1 MKETLTVKEN
11 REICFSDGGHV
22 SNCILGVTGEKNAT
36 ILKFAK
42 PLKINDEPVENF
54 KMRAVFNNEAGSF
67 PVEVDSDELA
77 LGPEITA
84 FQKSILCVQFLKNDE
99 VKWSSFPA
107 KVYFAKG
114 ADDSGENVVEKAKS
128 EQRETDRTELGKAL
142 KEATGE
148 DYEADNWEK
157 LIENVGA
164 LIVLT
169 DENKSALEN
178 NKHISFLFER
188 STQPPSILYGDYAVA
203 DDEASDYI
211 DSDGL
216 VITPYLETPNA
227 LYSAG
232 TKFSEKI
239 SNVEINVS
247 GVDNST
253 FNRSTMNNAFVAW
266 LSGTNVKK
274 MVLVGS
280 QNISNMAFLFSNAPL
295 EELTLLETGEKRE
308 DITYRNG
315 WEWTFNGCSNLK
327 YIFGTPLDITRSNGS
342 SGFNMFA
349 KCTNLRYVGF
359 KPKTITGTFDMG
371 ACSQLTRSNMEA
383 IVNLL
388 NGCRDWVNAGT
399 ASCTLTLNS
408 SCKDDLKNQKCHCN
422 KETGEYISHNTY
434 LQYSED
440 EQKNYGAEVDYI
452 AAFTH
457 QGTVCD
463 STTQTEVWYKGKGV
477 TLAWS

>member
-1 MKETLTVKEN
+1 MINRITVSEKRGLFPEY
-11 REICFSDGGHV
+11 S
-22 SNCILGVTGEKNAT
+22 SLGTIGEKNAT
-36 ILKFAK
+36 TLLFLL
-42 PLKINDEPVENF
+42 PSSLQGYSENIVCET
-54 KMRAVFNNEAGSF
+54 AQGSF
-67 PVEVDSDELA
+67 NYTVSNDTFDLPSEVLTDNTLA
-77 LGPEITA
+77 LQLVLKDGDKVIW
-84 FQKSILCVQFLKNDE
+84 KSIPYTFTLNPTL
-99 VKWSSFPA
+99 
-107 KVYFAKG
+107 
-114 ADDSGENVVEKAKS
+114 DDSGENVIEKAKS

-203 DDEASDYI
+203 DDEASDYV

-216 VITPYLETPNA
+216 IITPYLETPNA
-227 LYSAG
+227 LYSAN
-232 TKFSEKI
+232 TNFSEKI

-253 FNRSTMNNAFVAW
+253 FNKSTKTINSVAW

-280 QNISNMAFLFSNAPL
+280 QNISNMAFLFYNAPL

-327 YIFGTPLDITRSNGS
+327 YILGTPLDITRSNGS

-359 KPKTITGTFDMG
+359 KPKTITGTFEMG
-371 ACSQLTRSNMEA
+371 VCSQLTRSNMEA

-422 KETGEYISHNTY
+422 KETGEYISHVTY
-434 LQYSED
+434 LQSSEE
-440 EQKNYGAEVDYI
+440 EQKNYGAEVSYI

-457 QGTVCD
+457 QGTVYD
-463 STTQTEVWYKGKGV
+463 GIAEVWYKGKGV

>member
-1 MKETLTVKEN
+1 MINRITVSEKRGLFPEY
-11 REICFSDGGHV
+11 S
-22 SNCILGVTGEKNAT
+22 SLGTIGEKNAT
-36 ILKFAK
+36 TLLFLLPSSLQGYSKNIVCETAQ
-42 PLKINDEPVENF
+42 
-54 KMRAVFNNEAGSF
+54 GSF
-67 PVEVDSDELA
+67 NYTVSNDTFDLPSEVLTDNTLA
-77 LGPEITA
+77 LQLVLKDGDKVIW
-84 FQKSILCVQFLKNDE
+84 KSIPYTFTLNPTL
-99 VKWSSFPA
+99 
-107 KVYFAKG
+107 
-114 ADDSGENVVEKAKS
+114 DDSGENVIEKAKT

-188 STQPPSILYGDYAVA
+188 STQPPSILYGDYTIA
-203 DDEASDYI
+203 DDEASDYV

-216 VITPYLETPNA
+216 IITPYLETPNA

-247 GVDNST
+247 GVDNSG
-253 FNRSTMNNAFVAW
+253 FNKSSGNTSSVFW

-274 MVLVGS
+274 MVLMGS
-280 QNISNMAFLFSNAPL
+280 QNIANMAFLFSNSPV

-327 YIFGTPLDITRSNGS
+327 YIFGTPLDITRSGGS

-349 KCTNLRYVGF
+349 GCVNLRYVGI
-359 KPKTITGTFDMG
+359 KPKTITGHLAMG
-371 ACSQLTRSNMEA
+371 ACSNLTKSNMEA
-383 IVNLL
+383 IISLL

-408 SCKDDLKNQKCHCN
+408 ACKDDLKNQKCHCN

-434 LQYSED
+434 LQSSEED
-440 EQKNYGAEVDYI
+440 QKNYGAEVDYI

>member
-1 MKETLTVKEN
+1 MINRITVSEKRGLFPEY
-11 REICFSDGGHV
+11 S
-22 SNCILGVTGEKNAT
+22 SLGTIGEKNAT
-36 ILKFAK
+36 TLLFLL
-42 PLKINDEPVENF
+42 PSSLQGYSENIVCET
-54 KMRAVFNNEAGSF
+54 AQGSF
-67 PVEVDSDELA
+67 NYDVSNDTFDLPSEVLTDSTLKLQLVLKD
-77 LGPEITA
+77 GDKVVW
-84 FQKSILCVQFLKNDE
+84 KSVPYTFTLNPTL
-99 VKWSSFPA
+99 
-107 KVYFAKG
+107 
-114 ADDSGENVVEKAKS
+114 DDSGENVVEKAKS
-128 EQRETDRTELGKAL
+128 EQKEADRTELGKAL

-157 LIENVGA
+157 LIENIGA

-203 DDEASDYI
+203 DDETSDYI

-216 VITPYLETPNA
+216 VVTPYLDTPNA

-232 TKFSEKI
+232 TRFSSKI

-247 GVDNST
+247 GVDNSG
-253 FNRSTMNNAFVAW
+253 FNKSSGNTSSVFW

-274 MVLVGS
+274 MVLMGS
-280 QNISNMAFLFSNAPL
+280 QNIANMAFLFSNSPV

-327 YIFGTPLDITRSNGS
+327 YIFGTPLDITRSGGS

-349 KCTNLRYVGF
+349 GCVNLRYVGI
-359 KPKTITGTFDMG
+359 KPKTITGHLAMG
-371 ACSQLTRSNMEA
+371 ACSNLTKSNMEA
-383 IVNLL
+383 IISLL

-399 ASCTLTLNS
+399 ESCTLTLNS

-422 KETGEYISHNTY
+422 KETGEYISHSTY
-434 LQYSED
+434 LQSSEED
-440 EQKNYGAEVDYI
+440 QKNYGAEVDYI

>member
-1 MKETLTVKEN
+1 MINKITVSEKRGLFPEY
-11 REICFSDGGHV
+11 S
-22 SNCILGVTGEKNAT
+22 SLGTIGEKNAT
-36 ILKFAK
+36 TLLFLL
-42 PLKINDEPVENF
+42 PSSLQGYGENIVCET
-54 KMRAVFNNEAGSF
+54 AQGSF
-67 PVEVDSDELA
+67 NYDVSNDTFDLPSEVLTDNTLKLQLVLKD
-77 LGPEITA
+77 GDKVIW
-84 FQKSILCVQFLKNDE
+84 KSIPYTFTLNPTL
-99 VKWSSFPA
+99 
-107 KVYFAKG
+107 
-114 ADDSGENVVEKAKS
+114 DDSGENVIEKAKS
-128 EQRETDRTELGKAL
+128 EQREADRTELGKAL

-216 VITPYLETPNA
+216 VVTPYLDTPNA

-232 TKFSEKI
+232 TRFSSKI

-247 GVDNST
+247 GVGAST
-253 FNRSTMNNAFVAW
+253 FNISTGNTSLVSW
-266 LSGTNVKK
+266 LNGTNVKR

-280 QNISNMAFLFSNAPL
+280 QNIANMAFLFSNSSV

-327 YIFGTPLDITRSNGS
+327 YILGTPLDITRSNGS

-349 KCTNLRYVGF
+349 GCVNLRYVGI
-359 KPKTITGTFDMG
+359 KPKTITGHLAMG
-371 ACSQLTRSNMEA
+371 DCSNLTKSNMEA
-383 IVNLL
+383 IISLL
-388 NGCRDWVNAGT
+388 NGCRDWINAET
-399 ASCTLTLNS
+399 ASCSLTLNS
-408 SCKDDLKNQKCHCN
+408 ACKDDLKNQKCHCN

-434 LQYSED
+434 LQSSEE
-440 EQKNYGAEVDYI
+440 EQKNYGAEVSYI

-457 QGTVCD
+457 QGPIYGGTA
-463 STTQTEVWYKGKGV
+463 EVWYKGKGV

>member
-1 MKETLTVKEN
+1 MINRITVSEKRGLFPEY
-11 REICFSDGGHV
+11 S
-22 SNCILGVTGEKNAT
+22 SLGTIGEKNAT
-36 ILKFAK
+36 TLLFLL
-42 PLKINDEPVENF
+42 PLSLQGYSENIVCET
-54 KMRAVFNNEAGSF
+54 AQGSF
-67 PVEVDSDELA
+67 NYDVSNDTFDLPSEVLTDNTLA
-77 LGPEITA
+77 LQLVLKDGDKVIW
-84 FQKSILCVQFLKNDE
+84 KSIPYTFTLNPTL
-99 VKWSSFPA
+99 
-107 KVYFAKG
+107 
-114 ADDSGENVVEKAKS
+114 DDSGENVVEKAKS

-203 DDEASDYI
+203 DDEASGYI

-216 VITPYLETPNA
+216 VVTPYLDTPNA

-232 TKFSEKI
+232 TRLSSKI

-247 GVDNST
+247 GVGAST
-253 FNRSTMNNAFVAW
+253 FNISTGNTSLVSW
-266 LSGTNVKK
+266 LNGTNVKR

-280 QNISNMAFLFSNAPL
+280 QNIANMAFLFSNSSV

-327 YIFGTPLDITRSNGS
+327 YILGTPLDITRSNGS

-349 KCTNLRYVGF
+349 GCVNLRYVGI
-359 KPKTITGTFDMG
+359 KPKTITGHLAMG
-371 ACSQLTRSNMEA
+371 DCSNLTKSNMEA
-383 IVNLL
+383 IISLL
-388 NGCRDWVNAGT
+388 NGCRDWINAET
-399 ASCTLTLNS
+399 ASCSLTLNS
-408 SCKDDLKNQKCHCN
+408 ACKDDLKNQKCHCN

-434 LQYSED
+434 LQSSEE
-440 EQKNYGAEVDYI
+440 EQKNYGAEVSYI

-457 QGTVCD
+457 QGPIYGGTA
-463 STTQTEVWYKGKGV
+463 EVWYKGKGV

>member
-1 MKETLTVKEN
+1 MINRITVSE
-11 REICFSDGGHV
+11 RRGLFPQY
-22 SNCILGVTGEKNAT
+22 SNLGTIGEKNAT
-36 ILKFAK
+36 TLLFLL
-42 PLKINDEPVENF
+42 PSSLQGYSENIVCET
-54 KMRAVFNNEAGSF
+54 AQGSF
-67 PVEVDSDELA
+67 NYEVSNDTFDLPSEVLTDSTLKLQLVLKD
-77 LGPEITA
+77 GDKVIW
-84 FQKSILCVQFLKNDE
+84 KSIPYTFTLNPTL
-99 VKWSSFPA
+99 
-107 KVYFAKG
+107 
-114 ADDSGENVVEKAKS
+114 DDSGENVIEKAKT
-128 EQRETDRTELGKAL
+128 EQREADRTELGKAL

-188 STQPPSILYGDYAVA
+188 STQPPSILYGDYTIA

-216 VITPYLETPNA
+216 VVTPYLETPNA

-247 GVDNST
+247 GVDNSG
-253 FNRSTMNNAFVAW
+253 FNKSSGNTSSVFW

-274 MVLVGS
+274 MVLMGS
-280 QNISNMAFLFSNAPL
+280 QNIANMAFLFSNSPV

-327 YIFGTPLDITRSNGS
+327 YILGTSLDITRSNGS

-349 KCTNLRYVGF
+349 GCVNLRYVGI
-359 KPKTITGTFDMG
+359 KPKTITGHLAMG
-371 ACSQLTRSNMEA
+371 ACSNLTKSNMEA
-383 IVNLL
+383 IISLL

-408 SCKDDLKNQKCHCN
+408 ACKDDLKNQKCHCN

-434 LQYSED
+434 LQSSEED
-440 EQKNYGAEVDYI
+440 QKNYGAEVDYI

>member
-1 MKETLTVKEN
+1 MINRITVSEKRGLFPEY
-11 REICFSDGGHV
+11 S
-22 SNCILGVTGEKNAT
+22 SLGTIGEKNAT
-36 ILKFAK
+36 TLLFLL
-42 PLKINDEPVENF
+42 PLSLQGYSENIVCET
-54 KMRAVFNNEAGSF
+54 AQGSF
-67 PVEVDSDELA
+67 NYDVSNDAFDLPGEVLTDNTLKLQLVLKD
-77 LGPEITA
+77 GDKVIW
-84 FQKSILCVQFLKNDE
+84 KSVPYTFTLNPTL
-99 VKWSSFPA
+99 
-107 KVYFAKG
+107 
-114 ADDSGENVVEKAKS
+114 DDSGENVIEKAKT
-128 EQRETDRTELGKAL
+128 EQREADRTELGKAL

-216 VITPYLETPNA
+216 VVTPYLETPNA

-247 GVDNST
+247 GVDNSG
-253 FNRSTMNNAFVAW
+253 FNKSSGNTSSVFW

-274 MVLVGS
+274 MVLMGS
-280 QNISNMAFLFSNAPL
+280 QNIANMAFLFSNSPV

-308 DITYRNG
+308 NVTYKYG

-327 YIFGTPLDITRSNGS
+327 YILGTPLDVTRSNGS

-359 KPKTITGTFDMG
+359 KPKTITGTFNMG
-371 ACSQLTRSNMEA
+371 ACSQLTKSNMEA
-383 IVNLL
+383 IISLL
-388 NGCRDWVNAGT
+388 NGCRDWINAET
-399 ASCTLTLNS
+399 ASCSLTLNS
-408 SCKDDLKNQKCHCN
+408 ACKDDLKNQKCHCN

-434 LQYSED
+434 LQSSEED
-440 EQKNYGAEVDYI
+440 QKNYGAEVDYI

-463 STTQTEVWYKGKGV
+463 STTQIEVWYKGKGV

>member
-1 MKETLTVKEN
+1 MINRITVSEKRGLFPEY
-11 REICFSDGGHV
+11 S
-22 SNCILGVTGEKNAT
+22 SLGTIGEKNAT
-36 ILKFAK
+36 TLLFLL
-42 PLKINDEPVENF
+42 PSSLQGYSENIVCET
-54 KMRAVFNNEAGSF
+54 AQGSF
-67 PVEVDSDELA
+67 NYDVSNDTFDLPSEVLTDSTLKLQLVLKD
-77 LGPEITA
+77 GDKVVW
-84 FQKSILCVQFLKNDE
+84 KSVPYTFTLNPTL
-99 VKWSSFPA
+99 
-107 KVYFAKG
+107 
-114 ADDSGENVVEKAKS
+114 DDSGENVVEKAKS
-128 EQRETDRTELGKAL
+128 EQKEADRTELGKAL

-157 LIENVGA
+157 LIENIGA

-203 DDEASDYI
+203 DDETSDYI

-216 VITPYLETPNA
+216 VVTPYLDTPNA

-232 TKFSEKI
+232 TRFSSKI

-247 GVDNST
+247 GVDNSG
-253 FNRSTMNNAFVAW
+253 FNKSSGNTSSVFW

-274 MVLVGS
+274 MVLMGS
-280 QNISNMAFLFSNAPL
+280 QNIANMAFLFSNSPV

-327 YIFGTPLDITRSNGS
+327 YIFGTPLDITRSGGS

-349 KCTNLRYVGF
+349 KCTNLRYVGI
-359 KPKTITGTFDMG
+359 KPKTITGHLAMG
-371 ACSQLTRSNMEA
+371 ACSNLTKSNMEA
-383 IVNLL
+383 IISLL
-388 NGCRDWVNAGT
+388 NGCRDWINAET
-399 ASCTLTLNS
+399 ASCSLTLNS
-408 SCKDDLKNQKCHCN
+408 ACKDDLKNQKCHCN
-422 KETGEYISHNTY
+422 KETGEYISHSTY
-434 LQYSED
+434 LQSSE
-440 EQKNYGAEVDYI
+440 EVQKNYGAEVDYI

-457 QGTVCD
+457 QGTICD

>member
-1 MKETLTVKEN
+1 MINRITVSEKRGLFPEY
-11 REICFSDGGHV
+11 S
-22 SNCILGVTGEKNAT
+22 SLGTIGEKNAT
-36 ILKFAK
+36 TLLFLLPSSLQGYSKNIVCETAQ
-42 PLKINDEPVENF
+42 
-54 KMRAVFNNEAGSF
+54 GSF
-67 PVEVDSDELA
+67 DYTVSNDTFDLPSEVLTDNTLKLQLVLKGCDKV
-77 LGPEITA
+77 IW
-84 FQKSILCVQFLKNDE
+84 KSVPYTFILNPTL
-99 VKWSSFPA
+99 
-107 KVYFAKG
+107 
-114 ADDSGENVVEKAKS
+114 DDSGENVIEKAKS

-203 DDEASDYI
+203 DDEASGYI

-216 VITPYLETPNA
+216 VVTPYLDTPNA

-232 TKFSEKI
+232 TRFSSKI

-247 GVDNST
+247 GVDNSG
-253 FNRSTMNNAFVAW
+253 FNKSSGNTSSVFW

-274 MVLVGS
+274 MVLMGS
-280 QNISNMAFLFSNAPL
+280 QNIANMAFLFSNSPV

-327 YIFGTPLDITRSNGS
+327 YIFGTPLDITRSGGS

-349 KCTNLRYVGF
+349 GCVNLRYVGI
-359 KPKTITGTFDMG
+359 KPKTITGHLAMG
-371 ACSQLTRSNMEA
+371 ACSNLTKSNMEA
-383 IVNLL
+383 IISLL

-399 ASCTLTLNS
+399 ESCTLTLNS

-434 LQYSED
+434 LQYSEN
-440 EQKNYGAEVDYI
+440 EQKKYGAEVSYI
-452 AAFTH
+452 TAFTH
-457 QGTVCD
+457 QGKAYD
-463 STTQTEVWYKGKGV
+463 STNIETWYIGKGV

>member
-1 MKETLTVKEN
+1 MMINKITVSEKRGLFPEY
-11 REICFSDGGHV
+11 S
-22 SNCILGVTGEKNAT
+22 SLGTIGEKNAT
-36 ILKFAK
+36 TLLFLL
-42 PLKINDEPVENF
+42 PSSLQGYSENIVCET
-54 KMRAVFNNEAGSF
+54 AQGSF
-67 PVEVDSDELA
+67 DYTVSNDTFDLPSEVLTDNTLA
-77 LGPEITA
+77 LQLVLKDGDKVIW
-84 FQKSILCVQFLKNDE
+84 KSIPYTFTLNPTL
-99 VKWSSFPA
+99 
-107 KVYFAKG
+107 
-114 ADDSGENVVEKAKS
+114 DDSGENVIEKAKT

-216 VITPYLETPNA
+216 VVTPYLDTPNA

-232 TKFSEKI
+232 TRFSSKI

-247 GVDNST
+247 GVDNSG
-253 FNRSTMNNAFVAW
+253 FNKSSGNTSSVFW

-274 MVLVGS
+274 MVLMGS
-280 QNISNMAFLFSNAPL
+280 QNIANMAFLFSNSPV

-315 WEWTFNGCSNLK
+315 WEWTFKGCSNLK
-327 YIFGTPLDITRSNGS
+327 YILGTPLDITRSNGS

-349 KCTNLRYVGF
+349 GCVNLRYVGI
-359 KPKTITGTFDMG
+359 KPKTITGHLAMG
-371 ACSQLTRSNMEA
+371 ACSNLTKSNMEA
-383 IVNLL
+383 IISLL

-408 SCKDDLKNQKCHCN
+408 ACKDDLKNQKCHCN

-434 LQYSED
+434 LQSSEED
-440 EQKNYGAEVDYI
+440 QKNYGAEVDYI

>member
-1 MKETLTVKEN
+1 MINRITVSEKRGLFPEY
-11 REICFSDGGHV
+11 S
-22 SNCILGVTGEKNAT
+22 SLGTIGEKNAT
-36 ILKFAK
+36 TLLF
-42 PLKINDEPVENF
+42 LLPVALQGYSENIVCET
-54 KMRAVFNNEAGSF
+54 AQGSF
-67 PVEVDSDELA
+67 NYDVSNDTFDLPSEVLTDNTLKLQLVLKD
-77 LGPEITA
+77 GDKVIW
-84 FQKSILCVQFLKNDE
+84 KSVPYTFTLNPTL
-99 VKWSSFPA
+99 
-107 KVYFAKG
+107 
-114 ADDSGENVVEKAKS
+114 DDSGENVIEKAKS
-128 EQRETDRTELGKAL
+128 EQREADRTELGKAL
-142 KEATGE
+142 KEATKE
-148 DYEADNWEK
+148 DYEADNWEN
-157 LIENVGA
+157 LIKNVGA

-169 DENKSALEN
+169 DENKNALEN
-178 NKHISFLFER
+178 NKHISFLFGR
-188 STQPPSILYGDYAVA
+188 STQPPSILYSDYTIA
-203 DDEASDYI
+203 DDEASNYV

-216 VITPYLETPNA
+216 IITPYLETPNA
-227 LYSAG
+227 SYYAG
-232 TKFSEKI
+232 IKFSKKI

-247 GVDNST
+247 GVDNAN
-253 FNRSTMNNAFVAW
+253 FNRSTMNNGSVDW
-266 LSGTNVKK
+266 LRGTNVKK

-280 QNISNMAFLFSNAPL
+280 QNISNMAFLFCNAPL
-295 EELTLLETGEKRE
+295 EELTFLETGEKRE

-327 YIFGTPLDITRSNGS
+327 YILGTPLDITRSNGS

-408 SCKDDLKNQKCHCN
+408 VCKDDLKNQKCHCN

-434 LQYSED
+434 LQSSEE
-440 EQKNYGAEVDYI
+440 EQKKYGAEVDYI

-457 QGTVCD
+457 QGPIYGGTA
-463 STTQTEVWYKGKGV
+463 EVWYKGKGV

>member
-1 MKETLTVKEN
+1 MINK
-11 REICFSDGGHV
+11 IIV
-22 SNCILGVTGEKNAT
+22 SEKRGLFPEYSSLGTIGEKNAT
-36 ILKFAK
+36 TLLF
-42 PLKINDEPVENF
+42 LLPVALQGYSENIVCET
-54 KMRAVFNNEAGSF
+54 AQGSF
-67 PVEVDSDELA
+67 DYTVSNDTFDLPSEVLTDNTLA
-77 LGPEITA
+77 LQLVLKDGDKVIW
-84 FQKSILCVQFLKNDE
+84 KSIPYTFTLNPTL
-99 VKWSSFPA
+99 
-107 KVYFAKG
+107 
-114 ADDSGENVVEKAKS
+114 DDSGENVVEKAKS
-128 EQRETDRTELGKAL
+128 EQREADRTELGKAL

-216 VITPYLETPNA
+216 VVTPYLETPNA

-247 GVDNST
+247 GVDNSG
-253 FNRSTMNNAFVAW
+253 FNKSSGNTSSVFW

-274 MVLVGS
+274 MVLMGS
-280 QNISNMAFLFSNAPL
+280 QNIANMAFLFSNSPV

-327 YIFGTPLDITRSNGS
+327 YIFGTPLDITRSGGS

-349 KCTNLRYVGF
+349 GCVNLRYVGI
-359 KPKTITGTFDMG
+359 KPKTITGHLAMG
-371 ACSQLTRSNMEA
+371 DCSNLTKSNMEA
-383 IVNLL
+383 IISLL
-388 NGCRDWVNAGT
+388 NGCRDWVNAET
-399 ASCTLTLNS
+399 ASCSLTLNS
-408 SCKDDLKNQKCHCN
+408 ACKDDLKNQKCHCN
-422 KETGEYISHNTY
+422 KETGEYISHSTY
-434 LQYSED
+434 LQSSEED
-440 EQKNYGAEVDYI
+440 QKNYGAEVGYI

>member
-1 MKETLTVKEN
+1 MINKITVSEKRGLFPEY
-11 REICFSDGGHV
+11 S
-22 SNCILGVTGEKNAT
+22 SLGTIGEKNAT
-36 ILKFAK
+36 TLLF
-42 PLKINDEPVENF
+42 LLPVALQGYSENIVCET
-54 KMRAVFNNEAGSF
+54 AQGSF
-67 PVEVDSDELA
+67 NYDASNDTFDLPSEVLTDNTLKLQLVLKD
-77 LGPEITA
+77 GDKVIW
-84 FQKSILCVQFLKNDE
+84 KSIPYTFTLNPTLN
-99 VKWSSFPA
+99 
-107 KVYFAKG
+107 
-114 ADDSGENVVEKAKS
+114 DSGENVVEKAKS

-203 DDEASDYI
+203 DDEASGYI

-216 VITPYLETPNA
+216 VVTPYLDTPNA

-232 TKFSEKI
+232 TRFSSKI

-247 GVDNST
+247 GVGAST
-253 FNRSTMNNAFVAW
+253 FNISTGNTSLVSW
-266 LSGTNVKK
+266 LNGTNVKR

-280 QNISNMAFLFSNAPL
+280 QNISNMAFLFNNAPL
-295 EELTLLETGEKRE
+295 EELTFLETGEKRG
-308 DITYRNG
+308 DVIYKHG

-327 YIFGTPLDITRSNGS
+327 YIFGTPLDITRSGGS

-349 KCTNLRYVGF
+349 GCVNLRYVGI
-359 KPKTITGTFDMG
+359 KPKTITGHLAMG
-371 ACSQLTRSNMEA
+371 ACSNLTKSNMEA
-383 IVNLL
+383 IISLL
-388 NGCRDWVNAGT
+388 NGCRDWVNAET
-399 ASCTLTLNS
+399 ASCSLTLNS
-408 SCKDDLKNQKCHCN
+408 ACKDDLKNQKCHCN
-422 KETGEYISHNTY
+422 KKTGEYISHNTY
-434 LQYSED
+434 LQSSEED
-440 EQKNYGAEVDYI
+440 QKNYGAEVSYI

-457 QGTVCD
+457 QGPIYGGTA
-463 STTQTEVWYKGKGV
+463 EVWYKGKGV

>member
-1 MKETLTVKEN
+1 MINRITVSE
-11 REICFSDGGHV
+11 RRGLFPEYS
-22 SNCILGVTGEKNAT
+22 SLGTIGEKNAT
-36 ILKFAK
+36 TLLFLL
-42 PLKINDEPVENF
+42 PSSLQGYGENIVCET
-54 KMRAVFNNEAGSF
+54 AQGSF
-67 PVEVDSDELA
+67 NYDVSNDTFDLPSEVLTDNTLA
-77 LGPEITA
+77 LQLVLKDGDKVIW
-84 FQKSILCVQFLKNDE
+84 KSVPYTFTLNPTL
-99 VKWSSFPA
+99 
-107 KVYFAKG
+107 
-114 ADDSGENVVEKAKS
+114 DDSGENVVVKAKS

-188 STQPPSILYGDYAVA
+188 STQPPSILYGDYTIA
-203 DDEASDYI
+203 DDEASDYV

-216 VITPYLETPNA
+216 IITPYLETPNA
-227 LYSAG
+227 LYLAG

-253 FNRSTMNNAFVAW
+253 FNKSTKNVNSAVW

-280 QNISNMAFLFSNAPL
+280 QNISNMAYLFSKAPL
-295 EELTLLETGEKRE
+295 EELTLLETGDKRD

-327 YIFGTPLDITRSNGS
+327 YILGTPLDITRSNGS

-349 KCTNLRYVGF
+349 KCKNLRYVGF

-388 NGCRDWVNAGT
+388 NGCRDWINAGT

-408 SCKDDLKNQKCHCN
+408 SCKDDLINQKCHCN
-422 KETGEYISHNTY
+422 KETGEYISHVTY
-434 LQYSED
+434 LQSSEE
-440 EQKNYGAEVDYI
+440 EQKNYGAEVSYI

-457 QGTVCD
+457 QGTVYD
-463 STTQTEVWYKGKGV
+463 GIAEVWYKGKGV

>member
-1 MKETLTVKEN
+1 MINKITVSEKRGLFPEY
-11 REICFSDGGHV
+11 S
-22 SNCILGVTGEKNAT
+22 SLGTIGEKNAT
-36 ILKFAK
+36 TLLFLL
-42 PLKINDEPVENF
+42 PSSLQGYSENIVCET
-54 KMRAVFNNEAGSF
+54 AQGSF
-67 PVEVDSDELA
+67 NYDVSNDTFDLPSEVLTDNTLA
-77 LGPEITA
+77 LQLVLKDGDKVIW
-84 FQKSILCVQFLKNDE
+84 KSIPYTFTLNPTL
-99 VKWSSFPA
+99 
-107 KVYFAKG
+107 
-114 ADDSGENVVEKAKS
+114 DDSGENVIEKAKS

-188 STQPPSILYGDYAVA
+188 STQPPSILYSDYAVA

-216 VITPYLETPNA
+216 IITPYLETPNA
-227 LYSAG
+227 LYYTK

-253 FNRSTMNNAFVAW
+253 FNQSTMNISLVAW

-280 QNISNMAFLFSNAPL
+280 QNISNMAFLFYNAPL

-327 YIFGTPLDITRSNGS
+327 YILGTPLDITRSNGS
-342 SGFNMFA
+342 SGFNMFGNC
-349 KCTNLRYVGF
+349 KNLRYVGF

-422 KETGEYISHNTY
+422 KETGEYISHVTY
-434 LQYSED
+434 LQSSEE
-440 EQKNYGAEVDYI
+440 EQKNYGAEVSYI

-457 QGTVCD
+457 QGTVYD
-463 STTQTEVWYKGKGV
+463 GIAEVWYKGKGV

>member
-1 MKETLTVKEN
+1 MINRITVSE
-11 REICFSDGGHV
+11 RRGLFPQY
-22 SNCILGVTGEKNAT
+22 SNLGTIGEKNAT
-36 ILKFAK
+36 TLLFLL
-42 PLKINDEPVENF
+42 PSSLQGYSENIVCET
-54 KMRAVFNNEAGSF
+54 AQGSF
-67 PVEVDSDELA
+67 NYEVSNDTFDLPSEVLTDSTLKLQLVLKD
-77 LGPEITA
+77 GDKVIW
-84 FQKSILCVQFLKNDE
+84 KSIPYTFTLNPTL
-99 VKWSSFPA
+99 
-107 KVYFAKG
+107 
-114 ADDSGENVVEKAKS
+114 DDSGENVIEKAKT
-128 EQRETDRTELGKAL
+128 EQREADRTELGKAL

-188 STQPPSILYGDYAVA
+188 STQPPSILYGYYTIA

-216 VITPYLETPNA
+216 VVTPYLETPNA

-247 GVDNST
+247 GVDNSG
-253 FNRSTMNNAFVAW
+253 FNKSSGNTSSVFW

-274 MVLVGS
+274 MVLMGS
-280 QNISNMAFLFSNAPL
+280 QNIANMAFLFSNSPV

-327 YIFGTPLDITRSNGS
+327 YILGTSLDITRSNGS

-349 KCTNLRYVGF
+349 GCVNLRYVGI
-359 KPKTITGTFDMG
+359 KPKTITGHLAMG
-371 ACSQLTRSNMEA
+371 ACSNLTKSNMEA
-383 IVNLL
+383 IISLL

-408 SCKDDLKNQKCHCN
+408 ACKDDLKNQKCHCN

-434 LQYSED
+434 LQSSEED
-440 EQKNYGAEVDYI
+440 QKNYGAEVDYI

>member
-1 MKETLTVKEN
+1 MFLLPVALQGYSENIVCET
-11 REICFSDGGHV
+11 
-22 SNCILGVTGEKNAT
+22 AQ
-36 ILKFAK
+36 
-42 PLKINDEPVENF
+42 
-54 KMRAVFNNEAGSF
+54 GSF
-67 PVEVDSDELA
+67 NYDASNDTFDLPSEVLTDNTLKLQLVLKD
-77 LGPEITA
+77 GDKVIW
-84 FQKSILCVQFLKNDE
+84 KSIPYTFTLNPTLN
-99 VKWSSFPA
+99 
-107 KVYFAKG
+107 
-114 ADDSGENVVEKAKS
+114 DSGENVVDKAKS
-128 EQRETDRTELGKAL
+128 EQKEADRTELGKAL

-148 DYEADNWEK
+148 DYEADNWEN
-157 LIENVGA
+157 LIKNVGA

-178 NKHISFLFER
+178 NKHISFLLER
-188 STQPPSILYGDYAVA
+188 STQPPSILYSDYMIA

-211 DSDGL
+211 DADGL
-216 VITPYLETPNA
+216 IITPYLETPNA

-232 TKFSEKI
+232 TRFSSKI
-239 SNVEINVS
+239 GNVEINVS
-247 GVDNST
+247 GVGAST
-253 FNRSTMNNAFVAW
+253 FNISTGNTSSVSW
-266 LSGTNVKK
+266 LNGTNVKR
-274 MVLVGS
+274 MVLVGP
-280 QNISNMAFLFSNAPL
+280 QNISNMAFLFNNAPL
-295 EELTLLETGEKRE
+295 EELTFLETGEKRE
-308 DITYRNG
+308 DVIYKHG

-327 YIFGTPLDITRSNGS
+327 YILGTPLDITRSNGS

-349 KCTNLRYVGF
+349 KCTSLRYVGF

-434 LQYSED
+434 LQYSEN
-440 EQKNYGAEVDYI
+440 EQKKYGAEVSYI
-452 AAFTH
+452 TAFTH
-457 QGTVCD
+457 QGKAYD
-463 STTQTEVWYKGKGV
+463 STNIETWYIGKGV

>member
-1 MKETLTVKEN
+1 MINRITVSEKRGLFPEYL
-11 REICFSDGGHV
+11 S
-22 SNCILGVTGEKNAT
+22 LGTIGEKNAT
-36 ILKFAK
+36 TLLFRLPSSLQGYSKNIVCETAQ
-42 PLKINDEPVENF
+42 
-54 KMRAVFNNEAGSF
+54 GSF
-67 PVEVDSDELA
+67 NYTVSNDTFDLPSEVLTDSTLKLQLVLKD
-77 LGPEITA
+77 GDKVIW
-84 FQKSILCVQFLKNDE
+84 KSIPYTFTLNPTL
-99 VKWSSFPA
+99 
-107 KVYFAKG
+107 
-114 ADDSGENVVEKAKS
+114 DDSGENVVEKAKS
-128 EQRETDRTELGKAL
+128 EQRETDRTELGNAL
-142 KEATGE
+142 REATGE

-169 DENKSALEN
+169 DENKNALEN

-216 VITPYLETPNA
+216 VVTPYLDTPNA

-232 TKFSEKI
+232 TRFSSKI

-247 GVDNST
+247 GVDNSG
-253 FNRSTMNNAFVAW
+253 FNKSSGNTSSVFW

-274 MVLVGS
+274 MVLMGS
-280 QNISNMAFLFSNAPL
+280 QNIANMAFLFSNSPV

-327 YIFGTPLDITRSNGS
+327 YIFGTPLDITRSGGS

-349 KCTNLRYVGF
+349 GCVNLRYVGI
-359 KPKTITGTFDMG
+359 KPKTITGHLAMG
-371 ACSQLTRSNMEA
+371 DCSNLTKSNMEA
-383 IVNLL
+383 IISLL
-388 NGCRDWVNAGT
+388 NGCRDWINAET
-399 ASCTLTLNS
+399 ASCSLTLNS
-408 SCKDDLKNQKCHCN
+408 ACKDDLKNQKCHCN

-434 LQYSED
+434 LQSSEE
-440 EQKNYGAEVDYI
+440 EQKNYGAEVSYI

-457 QGTVCD
+457 QGPIYGGAA
-463 STTQTEVWYKGKGV
+463 EVWYKGKGV

>member
-1 MKETLTVKEN
+1 MINRITVSEK
-11 REICFSDGGHV
+11 RGLFPQY
-22 SNCILGVTGEKNAT
+22 SNLGTIGEKNAT
-36 ILKFAK
+36 TLLF
-42 PLKINDEPVENF
+42 LLPVALQGYSENIVCET
-54 KMRAVFNNEAGSF
+54 AQGSF
-67 PVEVDSDELA
+67 NYDVSNDTFDLPSEVLTDNTLA
-77 LGPEITA
+77 LQLVLKDGDKVIW
-84 FQKSILCVQFLKNDE
+84 KSVPYTFTLNPTL
-99 VKWSSFPA
+99 
-107 KVYFAKG
+107 
-114 ADDSGENVVEKAKS
+114 DDSGENVIEKAKT
-128 EQRETDRTELGKAL
+128 EQREADRTELGKAL

-216 VITPYLETPNA
+216 VVTPYLDTPNA

-232 TKFSEKI
+232 TRFSSKI

-247 GVDNST
+247 GVDNSG
-253 FNRSTMNNAFVAW
+253 FNKSSGNTSSVFW

-274 MVLVGS
+274 MVLMGS
-280 QNISNMAFLFSNAPL
+280 QNIANMAFLFSNSPV

-327 YIFGTPLDITRSNGS
+327 YIFGTPLDITRSGGS

-349 KCTNLRYVGF
+349 GCVNLRYVGI
-359 KPKTITGTFDMG
+359 KPKTITGHLAMG
-371 ACSQLTRSNMEA
+371 DCSNLTKSNMEA
-383 IVNLL
+383 IISLL
-388 NGCRDWVNAGT
+388 NGCRDWINAET
-399 ASCTLTLNS
+399 ASCSLTLNS
-408 SCKDDLKNQKCHCN
+408 ACKDDLKNQKCHCN
-422 KETGEYISHNTY
+422 KETGEYISHSTY
-434 LQYSED
+434 LQSSEED
-440 EQKNYGAEVDYI
+440 QKNYGAEVGYI

>member
-1 MKETLTVKEN
+1 MINRITVSEKRGLFPEY
-11 REICFSDGGHV
+11 S
-22 SNCILGVTGEKNAT
+22 SLGTIGEKNAT
-36 ILKFAK
+36 TLLFLL
-42 PLKINDEPVENF
+42 PSSLQGYSENIVCET
-54 KMRAVFNNEAGSF
+54 AQGSF
-67 PVEVDSDELA
+67 NYDVSNDTFDLPSEVLTDNTLA
-77 LGPEITA
+77 LQLVLKDGDKVIW
-84 FQKSILCVQFLKNDE
+84 KSIPYTFTLNPTL
-99 VKWSSFPA
+99 
-107 KVYFAKG
+107 
-114 ADDSGENVVEKAKS
+114 DDSGENVIEKAKT
-128 EQRETDRTELGKAL
+128 EQREADRTELGKAL

-216 VITPYLETPNA
+216 VVTPYLDTPNA

-232 TKFSEKI
+232 TRFSSKI

-247 GVDNST
+247 GVDNSG
-253 FNRSTMNNAFVAW
+253 FNKSSGNTSSVFW

-274 MVLVGS
+274 MVLMGS
-280 QNISNMAFLFSNAPL
+280 QNIANMAFLFSNSPV

-327 YIFGTPLDITRSNGS
+327 YILGTPLDITRSNGS

-349 KCTNLRYVGF
+349 GCVNLRYVGI
-359 KPKTITGTFDMG
+359 KPKTITGHLAMG
-371 ACSQLTRSNMEA
+371 ACSNLTKSNMEA
-383 IVNLL
+383 IISLL

-408 SCKDDLKNQKCHCN
+408 ACKDDLKNQKCHCN

-434 LQYSED
+434 LQSSEED
-440 EQKNYGAEVDYI
+440 QKNYGAEVDYI

>member
-1 MKETLTVKEN
+1 MINRITVSEKRGLFPEY
-11 REICFSDGGHV
+11 S
-22 SNCILGVTGEKNAT
+22 SLGTIGEKNAT
-36 ILKFAK
+36 TLLFLL
-42 PLKINDEPVENF
+42 PLSLQGYNENIVCET
-54 KMRAVFNNEAGSF
+54 AQGSF
-67 PVEVDSDELA
+67 NYDVSNDTFGLPSEVLTDNTLA
-77 LGPEITA
+77 LQLVLKDGDKVIW
-84 FQKSILCVQFLKNDE
+84 KSIPYTFTLNPTL
-99 VKWSSFPA
+99 
-107 KVYFAKG
+107 
-114 ADDSGENVVEKAKS
+114 DDSGENVIEKAKT
-128 EQRETDRTELGKAL
+128 EQREADRTELGKAL

-216 VITPYLETPNA
+216 VVTPYLDTPNA

-232 TKFSEKI
+232 TRFSSKI

-247 GVDNST
+247 GVDNSG
-253 FNRSTMNNAFVAW
+253 FNKSSGNTSSVFW

-274 MVLVGS
+274 MVLMGS
-280 QNISNMAFLFSNAPL
+280 QNIANMAFLFSNSPV

-327 YIFGTPLDITRSNGS
+327 YIFGTPLDITRSGGS

-349 KCTNLRYVGF
+349 GCVNLRYVGI
-359 KPKTITGTFDMG
+359 KPKTITGHLAMG
-371 ACSQLTRSNMEA
+371 ACSNLTKSNMEA
-383 IVNLL
+383 IISLL

-408 SCKDDLKNQKCHCN
+408 ACKDDLKNQKCHCN

-434 LQYSED
+434 LQSSEED
-440 EQKNYGAEVDYI
+440 QKNYGAEVDYI

>member
-1 MKETLTVKEN
+1 MINRITVSEKRGLFPEY
-11 REICFSDGGHV
+11 S
-22 SNCILGVTGEKNAT
+22 SLGTIGEKNAT
-36 ILKFAK
+36 TLLFLL
-42 PLKINDEPVENF
+42 PLSLQGYSEKIVCET
-54 KMRAVFNNEAGSF
+54 AQGSF
-67 PVEVDSDELA
+67 NYDVSNDTFDLPSEVLTDNTLA
-77 LGPEITA
+77 LQLVLKDGDKVVW
-84 FQKSILCVQFLKNDE
+84 KSVPYTFTLNPTL
-99 VKWSSFPA
+99 
-107 KVYFAKG
+107 
-114 ADDSGENVVEKAKS
+114 DDSGENVVDKAKS
-128 EQRETDRTELGKAL
+128 EQKEADRTELGKAL

-148 DYEADNWEK
+148 DYEADNWEN
-157 LIENVGA
+157 LIKNVGA

-169 DENKSALEN
+169 DENKNALEN
-178 NKHISFLFER
+178 NKHISFLFGR

-216 VITPYLETPNA
+216 VVTPYLDTPNA

-232 TKFSEKI
+232 TRFSSKI

-247 GVDNST
+247 GVDNSG
-253 FNRSTMNNAFVAW
+253 FNKSSGNTSSVFW

-274 MVLVGS
+274 MVLMGS
-280 QNISNMAFLFSNAPL
+280 QNIANMAFLFSNSPV

-327 YIFGTPLDITRSNGS
+327 YILGTPLDITRSNGS

-359 KPKTITGTFDMG
+359 KPKTITGTFNMG
-371 ACSQLTRSNMEA
+371 ACSQLTKSNMEA
-383 IVNLL
+383 IISLL
-388 NGCRDWVNAGT
+388 NGCRDWINAET
-399 ASCTLTLNS
+399 ASCSLTLNS
-408 SCKDDLKNQKCHCN
+408 ACKDDLKNQKCHCN

-434 LQYSED
+434 LQSSEED
-440 EQKNYGAEVDYI
+440 QKNYGAEVDYI

-463 STTQTEVWYKGKGV
+463 STTQIEVWYKGKGV

>member
-1 MKETLTVKEN
+1 MINRITVSEKRGLFPEY
-11 REICFSDGGHV
+11 S
-22 SNCILGVTGEKNAT
+22 SLGTIGEKNAT
-36 ILKFAK
+36 TLLF
-42 PLKINDEPVENF
+42 LLPVALQGYSENIVCET
-54 KMRAVFNNEAGSF
+54 AQGSF
-67 PVEVDSDELA
+67 NYDVSNDTFDLPSEVLTDSTLKLQLVLKD
-77 LGPEITA
+77 GDKVVW
-84 FQKSILCVQFLKNDE
+84 KSVPYTFTLNPTL
-99 VKWSSFPA
+99 
-107 KVYFAKG
+107 
-114 ADDSGENVVEKAKS
+114 DDSGENVVEKAKS
-128 EQRETDRTELGKAL
+128 EQKEADRTELGKAL

-157 LIENVGA
+157 LIENIGA

-203 DDEASDYI
+203 DDETSDYI

-216 VITPYLETPNA
+216 VVTPYLDTPNA

-232 TKFSEKI
+232 TRFSSKI

-247 GVDNST
+247 GVDNSG
-253 FNRSTMNNAFVAW
+253 FNKSSGNTSSVFW

-274 MVLVGS
+274 MVLMGS
-280 QNISNMAFLFSNAPL
+280 QNIANMAFLFSNSPV

-327 YIFGTPLDITRSNGS
+327 YIFGTPLDITRSGGS

-349 KCTNLRYVGF
+349 GCVNLRYVGI
-359 KPKTITGTFDMG
+359 KPKTITGHLAMG
-371 ACSQLTRSNMEA
+371 ACSNLTKSNMEA
-383 IVNLL
+383 IISLL

-399 ASCTLTLNS
+399 ESCTLTLNS

-422 KETGEYISHNTY
+422 KETGEYISHSTY
-434 LQYSED
+434 LQSSEED
-440 EQKNYGAEVDYI
+440 QKNYGAEVDYI

>member
-1 MKETLTVKEN
+1 MINRITVSEKRGLFPEY
-11 REICFSDGGHV
+11 S
-22 SNCILGVTGEKNAT
+22 SLGTIGEKNAT
-36 ILKFAK
+36 TLLF
-42 PLKINDEPVENF
+42 LLPVSLQGYSENIVCET
-54 KMRAVFNNEAGSF
+54 AQGSF
-67 PVEVDSDELA
+67 NYTVSNDTFDLPSEVLTDNTLA
-77 LGPEITA
+77 LQLVLKDGDKVIW
-84 FQKSILCVQFLKNDE
+84 KSIPYTFTLNPTL
-99 VKWSSFPA
+99 
-107 KVYFAKG
+107 
-114 ADDSGENVVEKAKS
+114 DDSGENVIEKAKS
-128 EQRETDRTELGKAL
+128 EQKEADRTELGKAL

-188 STQPPSILYGDYAVA
+188 STQPPSILYGDYAIA
-203 DDEASDYI
+203 DDEASDYV

-232 TKFSEKI
+232 TRFSSKI

-247 GVDNST
+247 GVDNSG
-253 FNRSTMNNAFVAW
+253 FNKSSGNTSSVFW

-274 MVLVGS
+274 MVLMGS
-280 QNISNMAFLFSNAPL
+280 QNIANMAFLFSNSPV

-327 YIFGTPLDITRSNGS
+327 YIFGTPLDITRSGGS

-349 KCTNLRYVGF
+349 GCVNLRYVGI
-359 KPKTITGTFDMG
+359 KPKTITGHLAMG
-371 ACSQLTRSNMEA
+371 ACSNLTKSNMEA

-440 EQKNYGAEVDYI
+440 EQKNYGAEVSYI
-452 AAFTH
+452 TAFTR
-457 QGTVCD
+457 QGKAYD
-463 STTQTEVWYKGKGV
+463 STNTETWYIGKGV

>member
-1 MKETLTVKEN
+1 MINRITVSEKRGLFPEY
-11 REICFSDGGHV
+11 S
-22 SNCILGVTGEKNAT
+22 SLGTIGEKNAT
-36 ILKFAK
+36 TLLFLL
-42 PLKINDEPVENF
+42 PSSLQGYSENIVCET
-54 KMRAVFNNEAGSF
+54 AQGSF
-67 PVEVDSDELA
+67 NYTVSNDTFDLPSEVLTDNTLTLQLVLKD
-77 LGPEITA
+77 GDKVIW
-84 FQKSILCVQFLKNDE
+84 KSVPYTFTLNPTL
-99 VKWSSFPA
+99 
-107 KVYFAKG
+107 
-114 ADDSGENVVEKAKS
+114 DDSGENVVEKAKT

-216 VITPYLETPNA
+216 VVTPYLDTPNA

-232 TKFSEKI
+232 TRFSSKI

-247 GVDNST
+247 GVDNSG
-253 FNRSTMNNAFVAW
+253 FNKSSGNTSSVFW

-274 MVLVGS
+274 MVLMGS
-280 QNISNMAFLFSNAPL
+280 QNIANMAFLFSNSPV

-327 YIFGTPLDITRSNGS
+327 YILGTPIDITRSNGS

-349 KCTNLRYVGF
+349 GCVNLRYVGI
-359 KPKTITGTFDMG
+359 KPKTITGHLAMG
-371 ACSQLTRSNMEA
+371 ACSNLTKSNMEA
-383 IVNLL
+383 IISLL

-408 SCKDDLKNQKCHCN
+408 ACKDDLKNQKCHCN

-434 LQYSED
+434 LQSSEE
-440 EQKNYGAEVDYI
+440 EQKNYGAEVSYI

-457 QGTVCD
+457 QGTVYGG
-463 STTQTEVWYKGKGV
+463 TAEVWYKGKGV

>member
-1 MKETLTVKEN
+1 MINRITVSEKRGLFPEY
-11 REICFSDGGHV
+11 S
-22 SNCILGVTGEKNAT
+22 SLGTIGEKNAT
-36 ILKFAK
+36 TLLFLLPVA
-42 PLKINDEPVENF
+42 LQGYSEKIVCET
-54 KMRAVFNNEAGSF
+54 AQGSF
-67 PVEVDSDELA
+67 NYTVSNDTFDLPSEVLTDSTLKLQLVLKD
-77 LGPEITA
+77 GDKVIW
-84 FQKSILCVQFLKNDE
+84 KSIPYTFTLNPTL
-99 VKWSSFPA
+99 
-107 KVYFAKG
+107 
-114 ADDSGENVVEKAKS
+114 DDSGENVIEKAKT
-128 EQRETDRTELGKAL
+128 EQREADRTELGKAL

-188 STQPPSILYGDYAVA
+188 STQPPSILYGDYTIA

-216 VITPYLETPNA
+216 VVTPYLETPNA

-247 GVDNST
+247 GVDNSG
-253 FNRSTMNNAFVAW
+253 FNKSSGNTSSVFW

-274 MVLVGS
+274 MVLMGS
-280 QNISNMAFLFSNAPL
+280 QNIANMAFLFSNSPV

-327 YIFGTPLDITRSNGS
+327 YILGTSLDITRSNGS

-349 KCTNLRYVGF
+349 GCVNLRYVGI
-359 KPKTITGTFDMG
+359 KPKTITGHLAMG
-371 ACSQLTRSNMEA
+371 ACSNLTKSNMEA
-383 IVNLL
+383 IISLL

-408 SCKDDLKNQKCHCN
+408 ACKDDLKNQKCHCN

-434 LQYSED
+434 LQSSEED
-440 EQKNYGAEVDYI
+440 QKNYGAEVDYI

>member
-1 MKETLTVKEN
+1 MINRITVSEKRGLFPEY
-11 REICFSDGGHV
+11 S
-22 SNCILGVTGEKNAT
+22 SLGTIGEKNAT
-36 ILKFAK
+36 TLLFLLPVALQGYSKNILCETAQ
-42 PLKINDEPVENF
+42 
-54 KMRAVFNNEAGSF
+54 GSF
-67 PVEVDSDELA
+67 NYDVSNDTFDLPSEVLTDNTLA
-77 LGPEITA
+77 LQLVLKDGDKVIW
-84 FQKSILCVQFLKNDE
+84 KSVPYTFTLNPTL
-99 VKWSSFPA
+99 
-107 KVYFAKG
+107 
-114 ADDSGENVVEKAKS
+114 DDSGENVIEKAKT
-128 EQRETDRTELGKAL
+128 EQREADRTELGKAL

-216 VITPYLETPNA
+216 VVTPYLDTPNA

-232 TKFSEKI
+232 TRFSSKI

-247 GVDNST
+247 GVDNSG
-253 FNRSTMNNAFVAW
+253 FNKSSGNTSSVFW

-274 MVLVGS
+274 MVLMGS
-280 QNISNMAFLFSNAPL
+280 QNIANMAFLFSNSPV

-327 YIFGTPLDITRSNGS
+327 YILGTPLDITRSNGS

-349 KCTNLRYVGF
+349 GCVNLRYVGI
-359 KPKTITGTFDMG
+359 KPKTITGHLAMG
-371 ACSQLTRSNMEA
+371 ACSNLTKSNMEA
-383 IVNLL
+383 IISLL

-399 ASCTLTLNS
+399 ESCTLTLNS
-408 SCKDDLKNQKCHCN
+408 ACKDDLKNQKCHCN

-434 LQYSED
+434 LQSSEED
-440 EQKNYGAEVDYI
+440 QKNYGAEVDYI

>member
-1 MKETLTVKEN
+1 MINRITVSEKRGLFPEY
-11 REICFSDGGHV
+11 S
-22 SNCILGVTGEKNAT
+22 SLGTIGEKNAT
-36 ILKFAK
+36 TLLFLL
-42 PLKINDEPVENF
+42 PSSLQGYNENIVCET
-54 KMRAVFNNEAGSF
+54 AQGSF
-67 PVEVDSDELA
+67 SYTLSNDTFDLPSEVLTDSTLKLQLVLKD
-77 LGPEITA
+77 GDKVIW
-84 FQKSILCVQFLKNDE
+84 KSIPYTFTLNPTL
-99 VKWSSFPA
+99 
-107 KVYFAKG
+107 
-114 ADDSGENVVEKAKS
+114 DDSGENVIEKAKT
-128 EQRETDRTELGKAL
+128 EQREADRTELGKAL

-157 LIENVGA
+157 LIENIGA

-216 VITPYLETPNA
+216 VVTPYLDTPNA

-247 GVDNST
+247 GVDNSG
-253 FNRSTMNNAFVAW
+253 FNKSSGNTSSVFW

-274 MVLVGS
+274 MVLMGS
-280 QNISNMAFLFSNAPL
+280 QNIANMAFLFSNSPV

-308 DITYRNG
+308 NVTYKYG

-327 YIFGTPLDITRSNGS
+327 YILGTPLDITRSNGS

-359 KPKTITGTFDMG
+359 KPKTITGTFNMG
-371 ACSQLTRSNMEA
+371 ACSQLTKSNMEA
-383 IVNLL
+383 IISLL
-388 NGCRDWVNAGT
+388 NGCRDWINAET
-399 ASCTLTLNS
+399 ASCSLTLNS
-408 SCKDDLKNQKCHCN
+408 ACKDDLKNQKCHCN

-434 LQYSED
+434 LQSSEED
-440 EQKNYGAEVDYI
+440 QKNYGAEVDYI

-463 STTQTEVWYKGKGV
+463 STTQIEVWYKGKGV

>member
-1 MKETLTVKEN
+1 MINRITVSEKRGLFPEY
-11 REICFSDGGHV
+11 S
-22 SNCILGVTGEKNAT
+22 SLGTIGEKNAT
-36 ILKFAK
+36 TLLF
-42 PLKINDEPVENF
+42 LLPVALQGYSENIVCET
-54 KMRAVFNNEAGSF
+54 AQGSF
-67 PVEVDSDELA
+67 NYDASNDTFDLPSEVLTDNTLKLQLVLKD
-77 LGPEITA
+77 GDKVIW
-84 FQKSILCVQFLKNDE
+84 KSIPYTFTLNPTLN
-99 VKWSSFPA
+99 
-107 KVYFAKG
+107 
-114 ADDSGENVVEKAKS
+114 DSGENVVDKAKS
-128 EQRETDRTELGKAL
+128 EQKEADRTELGKAL

-216 VITPYLETPNA
+216 VVTPYLDTPNA

-232 TKFSEKI
+232 TRFSSKI

-247 GVDNST
+247 GVDNSG
-253 FNRSTMNNAFVAW
+253 FNKSSGNTSSVFW

-274 MVLVGS
+274 MVLMGS
-280 QNISNMAFLFSNAPL
+280 QNIANMAFLFSNSPV

-327 YIFGTPLDITRSNGS
+327 YILGTPIDITRSNGS

-349 KCTNLRYVGF
+349 GCVNLRYVGI
-359 KPKTITGTFDMG
+359 KPKTITGHLAMG
-371 ACSQLTRSNMEA
+371 ACSNLTKSNMEA
-383 IVNLL
+383 IISLL

-408 SCKDDLKNQKCHCN
+408 ACKDDLKNQKCHCN

-434 LQYSED
+434 LQSSEE
-440 EQKNYGAEVDYI
+440 EQKNYGAEVSYI

-457 QGTVCD
+457 QGTVYGG
-463 STTQTEVWYKGKGV
+463 TAEVWYKGKGV

>member
-1 MKETLTVKEN
+1 MINRITVSEKRGLFPEY
-11 REICFSDGGHV
+11 S
-22 SNCILGVTGEKNAT
+22 SLGTIGEKNAT
-36 ILKFAK
+36 TLLFLL
-42 PLKINDEPVENF
+42 PSSLQGYSENIVCET
-54 KMRAVFNNEAGSF
+54 AQGSF
-67 PVEVDSDELA
+67 NYDVSNDTFDLPSEVLTDSTLKLQLVLKD
-77 LGPEITA
+77 GDKVIW
-84 FQKSILCVQFLKNDE
+84 KSIPYTFTLNPTL
-99 VKWSSFPA
+99 
-107 KVYFAKG
+107 
-114 ADDSGENVVEKAKS
+114 DDSGENVIEKAKT
-128 EQRETDRTELGKAL
+128 EQREADRTELGKAL

-164 LIVLT
+164 FIVLT

-188 STQPPSILYGDYAVA
+188 STQPPSILYGDYTIA
-203 DDEASDYI
+203 DDEASDYV

-216 VITPYLETPNA
+216 IITPYLETPNA

-247 GVDNST
+247 GVDNSG
-253 FNRSTMNNAFVAW
+253 FNKSSGNTSSVFW

-274 MVLVGS
+274 MVLMGS
-280 QNISNMAFLFSNAPL
+280 QNIANMAFLFSNSPV

-327 YIFGTPLDITRSNGS
+327 YILGTPLDITRSNGS

-349 KCTNLRYVGF
+349 GCVNLRYVGI
-359 KPKTITGTFDMG
+359 KPKTITGHLAMG
-371 ACSQLTRSNMEA
+371 ACSNLTKSNMEA
-383 IVNLL
+383 IISLL

-399 ASCTLTLNS
+399 ESCTLTLNS

-422 KETGEYISHNTY
+422 KETGEYISHSTY
-434 LQYSED
+434 LQSSEED
-440 EQKNYGAEVDYI
+440 QKNYGAEVDYI

-457 QGTVCD
+457 QGTVYGG
-463 STTQTEVWYKGKGV
+463 TAEVWYKGKGV

>member
-1 MKETLTVKEN
+1 MINRITVSEKRGLFPEY
-11 REICFSDGGHV
+11 S
-22 SNCILGVTGEKNAT
+22 SLGTIGEKNAT
-36 ILKFAK
+36 TLLFLL
-42 PLKINDEPVENF
+42 PSSLQGYSENIVCET
-54 KMRAVFNNEAGSF
+54 AQGSF
-67 PVEVDSDELA
+67 NYDVSNDTFDLPSEVLTDSTLKLQLVLKD
-77 LGPEITA
+77 GDKVIW
-84 FQKSILCVQFLKNDE
+84 KSIPYTFTLNPTL
-99 VKWSSFPA
+99 
-107 KVYFAKG
+107 
-114 ADDSGENVVEKAKS
+114 DDSGENVIEKAKT
-128 EQRETDRTELGKAL
+128 EQREADRTELGKAL

-203 DDEASDYI
+203 DDEASDYV

-247 GVDNST
+247 GADNSG
-253 FNRSTMNNAFVAW
+253 FNKSSGNTSSVFW

-274 MVLVGS
+274 MVLMGS
-280 QNISNMAFLFSNAPL
+280 QNIANMAFLFSNSPV

-327 YIFGTPLDITRSNGS
+327 YILGTPLDITRSNGS

-349 KCTNLRYVGF
+349 RCVNLRYVGI
-359 KPKTITGTFDMG
+359 KPKTITGHLAMG
-371 ACSQLTRSNMEA
+371 ACSNLTKSNMEA
-383 IVNLL
+383 IISLL

-399 ASCTLTLNS
+399 ESCTLTLNS

-422 KETGEYISHNTY
+422 KETGEYISHSTY
-434 LQYSED
+434 LQSSEED
-440 EQKNYGAEVDYI
+440 QKNYGAEVDYI

-457 QGTVCD
+457 QGTVYGG
-463 STTQTEVWYKGKGV
+463 TAEVWYKGKGV

>member
-1 MKETLTVKEN
+1 MINRITVSE
-11 REICFSDGGHV
+11 RRGLFPEYS
-22 SNCILGVTGEKNAT
+22 SLGTIGEKNAT
-36 ILKFAK
+36 TLLFIL
-42 PLKINDEPVENF
+42 PLSLQGYSENIVCET
-54 KMRAVFNNEAGSF
+54 AQGSF
-67 PVEVDSDELA
+67 DYTVSNDTFDLPSEVLTDSTLKLQLVLKD
-77 LGPEITA
+77 GDKVIW
-84 FQKSILCVQFLKNDE
+84 KSIPYTFTLNPTL
-99 VKWSSFPA
+99 
-107 KVYFAKG
+107 
-114 ADDSGENVVEKAKS
+114 DDSGENVIEKAKT
-128 EQRETDRTELGKAL
+128 EQREADRTELGKAL

-169 DENKSALEN
+169 DDNKSALEN

-188 STQPPSILYGDYAVA
+188 STQPPSILYGDYTIA

-216 VITPYLETPNA
+216 VVTPYLETPNA

-247 GVDNST
+247 GVDNSG
-253 FNRSTMNNAFVAW
+253 FNKSSGNTSSVFW

-274 MVLVGS
+274 MVLMGS
-280 QNISNMAFLFSNAPL
+280 QNIANMAFLFSNSPV

-327 YIFGTPLDITRSNGS
+327 YILGTPLDITRSNGS

-349 KCTNLRYVGF
+349 KCTSLRYVGF
-359 KPKTITGTFDMG
+359 KPKTITGTFNMG
-371 ACSQLTRSNMEA
+371 ACSQLTKSNMEA
-383 IVNLL
+383 IISLL
-388 NGCRDWVNAGT
+388 NGCRDWINAET
-399 ASCTLTLNS
+399 ASCSLTLNS

-422 KETGEYISHNTY
+422 KETGEYISHSTY
-434 LQYSED
+434 LQSSEED
-440 EQKNYGAEVDYI
+440 QKNYGAEVDYI

>member
-1 MKETLTVKEN
+1 MINRITVSEKRGLFPEY
-11 REICFSDGGHV
+11 S
-22 SNCILGVTGEKNAT
+22 SLGTIGEKNAT
-36 ILKFAK
+36 TLLFLLPSSLQGYSENIVCETAQGGFNYTVS
-42 PLKINDEPVENF
+42 NDTFDLP
-54 KMRAVFNNEAGSF
+54 S
-67 PVEVDSDELA
+67 EVLTDNTLA
-77 LGPEITA
+77 LQLVLKDGDKVIW
-84 FQKSILCVQFLKNDE
+84 KSIPYTFTLNPTL
-99 VKWSSFPA
+99 
-107 KVYFAKG
+107 
-114 ADDSGENVVEKAKS
+114 DDSGENVIEKAKT
-128 EQRETDRTELGKAL
+128 EQKEADRTELGKAL

-216 VITPYLETPNA
+216 VVTPYLDTPNA

-247 GVDNST
+247 GVDNSG
-253 FNRSTMNNAFVAW
+253 FNKSSGNTSSVFW

-274 MVLVGS
+274 MVLMGS
-280 QNISNMAFLFSNAPL
+280 QNIANMAFLFSNSPV

-327 YIFGTPLDITRSNGS
+327 YIFGTPLDITRSGGS

-349 KCTNLRYVGF
+349 KCTNLRYVGI
-359 KPKTITGTFDMG
+359 KPKTITGHLAMG
-371 ACSQLTRSNMEA
+371 ACSNLTKSNMEA
-383 IVNLL
+383 IISLL

-399 ASCTLTLNS
+399 ESCTLTLNS

-422 KETGEYISHNTY
+422 KETGEYISHSTY
-434 LQYSED
+434 LQSSEED
-440 EQKNYGAEVDYI
+440 QKNYGAEVDYI

>member
-1 MKETLTVKEN
+1 MINRITVSEKRGLFPEY
-11 REICFSDGGHV
+11 S
-22 SNCILGVTGEKNAT
+22 SLGTIGEKNAT
-36 ILKFAK
+36 TLLFLLPVALQGYSENIVCETAQGSFNYDVSNDTFDLPSEVLTDNTLALQLILKDGDK
-42 PLKINDEPVENF
+42 VIW
-54 KMRAVFNNEAGSF
+54 
-67 PVEVDSDELA
+67 
-77 LGPEITA
+77 
-84 FQKSILCVQFLKNDE
+84 KSIPYTFTLNPTL
-99 VKWSSFPA
+99 
-107 KVYFAKG
+107 
-114 ADDSGENVVEKAKS
+114 DDSGENVVEKAKT

-211 DSDGL
+211 DSDCL
-216 VITPYLETPNA
+216 VVTPYLDTPNA

-232 TKFSEKI
+232 TRFSSKI

-247 GVDNST
+247 GVDNSG
-253 FNRSTMNNAFVAW
+253 FNKSSGNTSSVFW

-274 MVLVGS
+274 MVLMGS
-280 QNISNMAFLFSNAPL
+280 QNIANMAFLFSNSPV

-327 YIFGTPLDITRSNGS
+327 YIFGTPLDITRSGGS

-349 KCTNLRYVGF
+349 GCVNLRYVGI
-359 KPKTITGTFDMG
+359 KPKTITGHLAMG
-371 ACSQLTRSNMEA
+371 ACSNLTKSNMEA
-383 IVNLL
+383 IISLL

-408 SCKDDLKNQKCHCN
+408 ACKDDLKNQKCHCN

-434 LQYSED
+434 LQSSEED
-440 EQKNYGAEVDYI
+440 QKNYGAEVDYM

-457 QGTVCD
+457 QGTVYGG
-463 STTQTEVWYKGKGV
+463 TAEVWYKGKGV

>member
-1 MKETLTVKEN
+1 MINRITVSEKRGLFPEY
-11 REICFSDGGHV
+11 S
-22 SNCILGVTGEKNAT
+22 SLGTIGEKNAT
-36 ILKFAK
+36 TLLFR
-42 PLKINDEPVENF
+42 LPVALQGYSKNIVCET
-54 KMRAVFNNEAGSF
+54 AQGSF
-67 PVEVDSDELA
+67 NYDVSNDTFDLPSEVLTDSTLKLQLVLKD
-77 LGPEITA
+77 GDKVIW
-84 FQKSILCVQFLKNDE
+84 KSIPYTFTLNSTL
-99 VKWSSFPA
+99 
-107 KVYFAKG
+107 
-114 ADDSGENVVEKAKS
+114 DDSGENVIEKAKS

-216 VITPYLETPNA
+216 VVTPYLDTPNA

-232 TKFSEKI
+232 TRFSSKI

-247 GVDNST
+247 GVDNSG
-253 FNRSTMNNAFVAW
+253 FNKSSGNTSSVFW

-274 MVLVGS
+274 MVLMGS
-280 QNISNMAFLFSNAPL
+280 QNIANMAFLFSNSPV

-327 YIFGTPLDITRSNGS
+327 YIFGTPLDITRSGGS

-349 KCTNLRYVGF
+349 GCVNLRYVGI
-359 KPKTITGTFDMG
+359 KPKTITGHLAMG
-371 ACSQLTRSNMEA
+371 DCSNLTKSNMEA
-383 IVNLL
+383 IISLL
-388 NGCRDWVNAGT
+388 NGCRDWINAET
-399 ASCTLTLNS
+399 ASCSLTLNS
-408 SCKDDLKNQKCHCN
+408 ACKDDLKNQKCHCN

-434 LQYSED
+434 LQSSEE
-440 EQKNYGAEVDYI
+440 EQKKYGAEVDYI

-457 QGTVCD
+457 QGTICD

>member
-1 MKETLTVKEN
+1 M
-11 REICFSDGGHV
+11 
-22 SNCILGVTGEKNAT
+22 
-36 ILKFAK
+36 
-42 PLKINDEPVENF
+42 
-54 KMRAVFNNEAGSF
+54 
-67 PVEVDSDELA
+67 
-77 LGPEITA
+77 
-84 FQKSILCVQFLKNDE
+84 
-99 VKWSSFPA
+99 
-107 KVYFAKG
+107 
-114 ADDSGENVVEKAKS
+114 
-128 EQRETDRTELGKAL
+128 
-142 KEATGE
+142 
-148 DYEADNWEK
+148 
-157 LIENVGA
+157 IENVGA

-203 DDEASDYI
+203 DDEASGYI

-216 VITPYLETPNA
+216 VVTPYLDTPNA

-232 TKFSEKI
+232 TRFSSKI

-247 GVDNST
+247 GVGAST
-253 FNRSTMNNAFVAW
+253 FNISTGNTSLVSW
-266 LSGTNVKK
+266 LNGTNVKR

-280 QNISNMAFLFSNAPL
+280 QNIANMAFLFSNSSV

-327 YIFGTPLDITRSNGS
+327 YILGTPLDITRSNGS

-349 KCTNLRYVGF
+349 GCVNLRYVGI
-359 KPKTITGTFDMG
+359 KPKTITGHLAMG
-371 ACSQLTRSNMEA
+371 DCSNLTKSNMEA
-383 IVNLL
+383 IISLL
-388 NGCRDWVNAGT
+388 NGCRDWINAET
-399 ASCTLTLNS
+399 ASCSLTLNS
-408 SCKDDLKNQKCHCN
+408 ACKDDLKNQKCHCN

-434 LQYSED
+434 LQSSEE
-440 EQKNYGAEVDYI
+440 EQKNYGAEVSYI

>member
-1 MKETLTVKEN
+1 MINRITVSE
-11 REICFSDGGHV
+11 RRGLFPEYS
-22 SNCILGVTGEKNAT
+22 SLGTIGEKNAT
-36 ILKFAK
+36 TLLFLL
-42 PLKINDEPVENF
+42 PSSLRGYSEKIVCET
-54 KMRAVFNNEAGSF
+54 AQGSF
-67 PVEVDSDELA
+67 NYTVNDTFNLPSEVLTDSTLKLQLVLKD
-77 LGPEITA
+77 GDKVIW
-84 FQKSILCVQFLKNDE
+84 KSIPYTFTLNPTLDN
-99 VKWSSFPA
+99 
-107 KVYFAKG
+107 
-114 ADDSGENVVEKAKS
+114 SGENVIEKAKT
-128 EQRETDRTELGKAL
+128 EQREADRTELGKAL

-188 STQPPSILYGDYAVA
+188 STQPPSILYGDYTIA

-216 VITPYLETPNA
+216 VVTPYLETPNA

-247 GVDNST
+247 GVDNSG
-253 FNRSTMNNAFVAW
+253 FNKSSGNTSSVFW

-274 MVLVGS
+274 MVLMGS
-280 QNISNMAFLFSNAPL
+280 QNIANMAFLFSNSPV

-327 YIFGTPLDITRSNGS
+327 YILGTPIDITRSNGS

-349 KCTNLRYVGF
+349 GCVNLRYVGI
-359 KPKTITGTFDMG
+359 KPKTITGHLAMG
-371 ACSQLTRSNMEA
+371 ACSNLTKSNMEA

-422 KETGEYISHNTY
+422 KETGEYISHSTY
-434 LQYSED
+434 LQSSEE
-440 EQKNYGAEVDYI
+440 EQKNYGAEVSYI

-457 QGTVCD
+457 QGTVYGG
-463 STTQTEVWYKGKGV
+463 TAEVWYKGKGV

>member
-1 MKETLTVKEN
+1 MINRITVSE
-11 REICFSDGGHV
+11 RRGLFPEYS
-22 SNCILGVTGEKNAT
+22 SLGTIGEKNAT
-36 ILKFAK
+36 TLLFLLPVALQGYSKNILCETAQ
-42 PLKINDEPVENF
+42 
-54 KMRAVFNNEAGSF
+54 GSF
-67 PVEVDSDELA
+67 DYTVSNDTFDLPSEVLTDNTLA
-77 LGPEITA
+77 LQLVLKDGDKVIW
-84 FQKSILCVQFLKNDE
+84 KSVPYTFTLNPTL
-99 VKWSSFPA
+99 
-107 KVYFAKG
+107 
-114 ADDSGENVVEKAKS
+114 DDSGENVIEKAKT

-188 STQPPSILYGDYAVA
+188 STQPPSILYSDYTIA

-216 VITPYLETPNA
+216 VVTPYLDTPNA

-232 TKFSEKI
+232 TRFSSKI

-247 GVDNST
+247 GVDNSG
-253 FNRSTMNNAFVAW
+253 FNKSSGNTSSVFW

-274 MVLVGS
+274 MVLMGS
-280 QNISNMAFLFSNAPL
+280 QNIANMAFLFSNSPV

-327 YIFGTPLDITRSNGS
+327 YILGTPIDITRSNGS

-349 KCTNLRYVGF
+349 GCVNLRYVGI
-359 KPKTITGTFDMG
+359 KPKTITGHLAMG
-371 ACSQLTRSNMEA
+371 ACSNLTKSNMEA
-383 IVNLL
+383 IISLL

-408 SCKDDLKNQKCHCN
+408 ACKDDLKNQKCHCN

-434 LQYSED
+434 LQSSEE
-440 EQKNYGAEVDYI
+440 EQKNYGAEVSYI

-457 QGTVCD
+457 QGTVYGG
-463 STTQTEVWYKGKGV
+463 TAEVWYKGKGV